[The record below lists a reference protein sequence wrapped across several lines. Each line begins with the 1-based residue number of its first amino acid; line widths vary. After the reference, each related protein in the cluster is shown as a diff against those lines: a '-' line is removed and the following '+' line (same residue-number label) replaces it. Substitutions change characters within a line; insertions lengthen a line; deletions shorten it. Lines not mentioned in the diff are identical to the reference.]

1 MHRRRSFPVF
11 ATAMQAP
18 RVGSVKPH
26 RLRARFDDLRAGVAV
41 VFPEVAHVLVARR
54 PSDVAPVL
62 ADLERAVAG
71 GRWAFGF
78 VSYEA
83 AAGFGLPVAD
93 PVPGLPLA
101 WFGVCAAPR
110 RVPVIS
116 AGPAGRR
123 NDHRTV
129 WRPEWTAEVHRERVE
144 AVRARIATG
153 DTYQTNLTTRLRT
166 AFAGDPA
173 ALYADLALAQRG
185 AYNAYLDLGRYS
197 IASASPE
204 LFFDLRDRELLMRP
218 MKGTAPR
225 GATPAEDAANV
236 RRLRTSEK
244 ERAEN
249 VMIVDLVRNDVSR
262 VAETGSIRVTSLCA
276 PERYDTLHT
285 LTSDVRARLRP
296 GTGMPEVFG
305 ALFPC
310 GSVTGAPKERTM
322 ELITAV
328 EDGPRGVYCGAV
340 GVVAPGGRARFNV
353 AIRTAVVDRDT
364 ATAVYGSGGGI
375 TWGSQPSAEYAE
387 LLVKAAVLGSIAG
400 AR

>member
-1 MHRRRSFPVF
+1 MT
-11 ATAMQAP
+11 AT
-18 RVGSVKPH
+18 
-26 RLRARFDDLRAGVAV
+26 ARFDDLHAGVALA
-41 VFPEVAHVLVARR
+41 FPGFAYDLVAQR
-54 PSDVAPVL
+54 PSEVEPVL
-62 ADLERAVAG
+62 AELDRAMAR

-101 WFGVCAAPR
+101 WFGVSTGPV
-110 RVPVIS
+110 RVPVVS
-116 AGPAGRR
+116 AGSAQRGR
-123 NDHRTV
+123 NHGD
-129 WRPEWTAEVHRERVE
+129 WCPEWTPEVHRERVQ
-144 AVRARIATG
+144 AVRARIAAG
-153 DTYQTNLTTRLRT
+153 ETYQTNLTTRLRT
-166 AFAGDPA
+166 NFTGDPA
-173 ALYADLALAQRG
+173 TLYADLALAQGG
-185 AYNAYLDLGRYS
+185 AYNAYLDLGRFA
-197 IASASPE
+197 IAGASPE
-204 LFFDLRDRELLMRP
+204 LFFDLSGDELLMRP

-225 GATPAEDAANV
+225 GASPAADAENL
-236 RRLRTSEK
+236 RRLCASEK

-262 VAETGSIRVTSLCA
+262 IAETGSVRVTSLCA
-276 PERYDTLHT
+276 PERYKTVHT

-296 GTGMPEVFG
+296 GTTMPEVFR

-322 ELITAV
+322 ELITAL

-364 ATAVYGSGGGI
+364 SIAVYGSGGGI
-375 TWGSQPSAEYAE
+375 TWDSRPAAEYAE
-387 LLVKAAVLGSIAG
+387 LQVKAAVLGS
-400 AR
+400 

>member
-1 MHRRRSFPVF
+1 MR
-11 ATAMQAP
+11 
-18 RVGSVKPH
+18 PH
-26 RLRARFDDLRAGVAV
+26 DISARFDDLHAGVAV
-41 VFPEVAHVLVARR
+41 AFPEFAYDLVAQR
-54 PSDVAPVL
+54 PSEVGPVL
-62 ADLERAVAG
+62 AEVERATARG
-71 GRWAFGF
+71 WWAFGF

-83 AAGFGLPVAD
+83 AAGFGLPAVD

-101 WFGVCAAPR
+101 WFGV
-110 RVPVIS
+110 S
-116 AGPAGRR
+116 AGPARVPLVPTAFAARPGRYQV
-123 NDHRTV
+123 D
-129 WRPEWTAEVHRERVE
+129 WRPEWTADVHRARVE
-144 AVRARIATG
+144 TVRKWIEAG
-153 DTYQTNLTTRLRT
+153 ETYQTNLTTRLT
-166 AFAGDPA
+166 TNFAGDPS

-185 AYNAYLDLGRYS
+185 AHNAYLDLGRFV

-204 LFFDLRDRELLMRP
+204 LFFDLRDRDLLMRP

-225 GATPAEDAANV
+225 GATPAADAENL
-236 RRLRTSEK
+236 RRLCASEK

-262 VAETGSIRVTSLCA
+262 IAETGSVRVTSLCA
-276 PERYDTLHT
+276 PEKYETLHT

-296 GTGMPEVFG
+296 GVTVPEVFR

-353 AIRTAVVDRDT
+353 AIRTVLVDRDT
-364 ATAVYGSGGGI
+364 GIAVYGSGGGI
-375 TWGSQPSAEYAE
+375 TWGSRPAAEYAE
-387 LLVKAAVLGSIAG
+387 LRVKAAVLGSIRG
-400 AR
+400 ER